1 VTDAYALASP
11 HADRADEAPGIPLRS
26 CPRCRR
32 SFVQTCPC
40 SLVPE
45 LTHAAKLLLVHLRR
59 RSWLPVGYGRH
70 AAALASYGLLEM
82 WGANPTKYSLT
93 PLGQA
98 LAREAMS

>member
-1 VTDAYALASP
+1 MTDAYALSSP
-11 HADRADEAPGIPLRS
+11 HAEDADEAPGVPVHT
-26 CPRCRR
+26 CDRCRR
-32 SFVQTCPC
+32 SYVRTCPC
-40 SLVPE
+40 ALVPE

-70 AAALASYGLLEM
+70 ARALADYGLLEM